1 MMTEEQFQK
10 FMESKGIDSYDEAV
24 QQLLEQMQQT
34 IDPRDY
40 MTPTMREIAD
50 LTLEELQQEYDLVQQ
65 KISTR
70 SAAQRKFITQR
81 YEHEQ
86 NAVRESAG
94 EQDSTDASANS

>member
-1 MMTEEQFQK
+1 MTEEQFQK
-10 FMESKGIDSYDEAV
+10 FLESNSIDSQDEAV
-24 QQLLEQMQQT
+24 QKFLEQMQQA

-50 LTLEELQQEYDLVQQ
+50 LTLDELQQEHALVQQ

-70 SAAQRKFITQR
+70 SAAQRKYITQR
-81 YEHEQ
+81 YEYEQ
-86 NAVRESAG
+86 NAARESAG

>member
-1 MMTEEQFQK
+1 MMSEEQFQK

-34 IDPRDY
+34 IDPRDF

-65 KISTR
+65 KINTR
-70 SAAQRKFITQR
+70 SAAQRKFIIQR
-81 YEHEQ
+81 YEYEQ
-86 NAVRESAG
+86 NAARESAV